1 MKKIL
6 LLILALSIYGCAT
19 YTTTSKGTLVHEN
32 MVADIETGETSE
44 EWIIDLLGEP
54 TNREELKNGKERLL
68 YIYTEKNVPRYFF
81 GMIKDESGT
90 IESKNELEIV
100 IKDGTVFS
108 YRYKSRSK

>member
-1 MKKIL
+1 MKKLLTL
-6 LLILALSIYGCAT
+6 LLAFSIYGCAT
-19 YTTTSKGTLVHEN
+19 YTTTTEGTLVHEN
-32 MVADIETGETSE
+32 MVADIETGETTE

-54 TNREELKNGKERLL
+54 TKRTALKNGKEKLV
-68 YIYTEKNVPRYFF
+68 YIYTEKNVPKYFF

>member
-6 LLILALSIYGCAT
+6 LIIAALSIYGCAT
-19 YTTTSKGTLVHEN
+19 YTTTTEGTLIHEN
-32 MVADIETGETSE
+32 MVADIETGETTE

-54 TNREELKNGKERLL
+54 TQREALKDGKEKLV
-68 YIYTEKNVPRYFF
+68 YIYTEKNVPQYFF
-81 GMIKDESGT
+81 GIIKDESNT

-100 IKDGTVFS
+100 IKNGTVYS